1 MTDFSRTFSGTPSA
15 VLPTANRFFRPP
27 LPSAHVAR
35 PRLCRRLRDG
45 LDGRLLLIAAPA
57 GFGKSSL
64 AIEFCESLDP
74 RWQSL
79 WLGLSSRES
88 DPGRFLERLLDGL
101 RQYHPT
107 LGEEA
112 LGLLK
117 MRQRHQPF
125 AFETWLDDLLDEL
138 APCLDPQR
146 PLLLVLD
153 DYHLAQGAVL
163 DRCLQFL
170 LNHLPEGLV
179 LLVTSRQ
186 RPDWHLARLRLSR
199 QLLELSE
206 QDLRLTAEESG
217 ALMAASGL
225 ELDEDALDA
234 LLERSEGWVA
244 GLRLWLLARGD
255 PEEQVSPGVHGAD
268 ELIRD
273 YLLEEVIERQPPEV
287 QAFLAQTARFE
298 RFCAELCDTVREAG
312 DSAAILDHLQQHQ
325 VFLVPLDENGQWFR
339 YHHLFSD
346 LLLARP
352 LPDFGPSAGSLHL
365 RACGWFSRHGLLDQA
380 VEQALRAGQPDVA
393 ASLVQNLSEE
403 QLLAEQNIATLLRWK
418 MDLPDSL
425 LASTPRLILLYGWAL
440 ALACQLD
447 AAEELAGQL
456 ARFLPAPDESAQR
469 DLLAQWQA
477 LSGVIAR
484 GRGDI
489 DKAEAHCREALQDL
503 AGERYGTRL
512 QCLSTLS
519 NLAVTRG
526 DFWQARNYNRDA
538 LEFAQR
544 YGNPL
549 FEALVHYDRA
559 RVLQARGEVARA
571 EEEVRQGLERL
582 QHLPAQRRYAVRG
595 RLLLYR
601 GYLRSLALQPD
612 EARKWIKQGIEET
625 RSCRDVSLVIGY
637 CVLASLEGRLGNYA
651 AAFARLGDV
660 ERLMHAWDIPPIYY
674 LAAITLIKCELWLAQ
689 GQTELAGVWLQRLGG
704 TYGGQA
710 ATPPECSPLL
720 PLHVELLQAG
730 LERREGRPEE
740 AARRLDRLARS
751 TRENGALLPARLALG
766 QLAALH
772 LEQGREREAL
782 ATLQQ
787 AMEGAVGGALLPLH
801 ELLVQQPEWL
811 RETVAAL
818 PCLSRRPAHA
828 RAVAG
833 AARRARGRCGR
844 GAQRA
849 RTGGAGADRSGVV
862 QPGDQRAAVHL
873 AAYGEE
879 PRPPYQRQ
887 ARRRA
892 SHPGGGAGQAHGV
905 VALGAPPHVPGVLA
919 QGFQRRRSRALPT
932 TLTLEKAIAAP
943 ATIGLSRPKAAS
955 GMPITL

>member
-811 RETVAAL
+811 REQL
-818 PCLSRRPAHA
+818 QRFPA
-828 RAVAG
+828 
-833 AARRARGRCGR
+833 CP
-844 GAQRA
+844 GAQRMRA
-849 RTGGAGADRSGVV
+849 LLPEPPAEPAGGAGEVLSGRELAVLELIAQGLSNQEISERLFISLHTV
-862 QPGDQRAAVHL
+862 KSHARHINDKLGVERRTQAVARAKHM
-873 AAYGEE
+873 GC
-879 PRPPYQRQ
+879 
-887 ARRRA
+887 
-892 SHPGGGAGQAHGV
+892 
-905 VALGAPPHVPGVLA
+905 APPHVPGVLA

>member
-1 MTDFSRTFSGTPSA
+1 M
-15 VLPTANRFFRPP
+15 
-27 LPSAHVAR
+27 
-35 PRLCRRLRDG
+35 
-45 LDGRLLLIAAPA
+45 
-57 GFGKSSL
+57 
-64 AIEFCESLDP
+64 
-74 RWQSL
+74 
-79 WLGLSSRES
+79 
-88 DPGRFLERLLDGL
+88 
-101 RQYHPT
+101 
-107 LGEEA
+107 
-112 LGLLK
+112 
-117 MRQRHQPF
+117 
-125 AFETWLDDLLDEL
+125 
-138 APCLDPQR
+138 
-146 PLLLVLD
+146 LD

-811 RETVAAL
+811 REQL
-818 PCLSRRPAHA
+818 QRFPA
-828 RAVAG
+828 
-833 AARRARGRCGR
+833 CP
-844 GAQRA
+844 GAQRMRA
-849 RTGGAGADRSGVV
+849 LLPEPPSEPAGGAGEVLSG
-862 QPGDQRAAVHL
+862 RELAVL
-873 AAYGEE
+873 E
-879 PRPPYQRQ
+879 
-887 ARRRA
+887 
-892 SHPGGGAGQAHGV
+892 
-905 VALGAPPHVPGVLA
+905 LIA
-919 QGFQRRRSRALPT
+919 QGLSNQEISERLFISLHTVKSHARHINDKLGVERRTQAVARA
-932 TLTLEKAIAAP
+932 KHM
-943 ATIGLSRPKAAS
+943 GLLR
-955 GMPITL
+955 